1 MFQCSLQKHVQTCTN
16 GCTLEGIK
24 SSFKI
29 FTFLLDLT
37 IQYGKNEARHL
48 LVLKEIHSKTEPA
61 DHEEAVALKDLD
73 EAFAQASHD
82 VNSEIHDLVREL
94 ETEI

>member
-48 LVLKEIHSKTEPA
+48 LVLKEIHSKTE
-61 DHEEAVALKDLD
+61 DHEEAVTLKDLD
-73 EAFAQASHD
+73 EAVAQASHD
-82 VNSEIHDLVREL
+82 VNSEIDDLVREL